1 MEIKNLTNEE
11 KLDEMYRLTRENHEM
26 IRSMRRQQ
34 TFATIL
40 RVLYWLVVLGALG
53 STYYFIKPVIDTF
66 SSGGMQSGNT
76 LAIFNQLKDSFP
88 ETKLLNQVMEWF
100 KKSATTQQ

>member
-1 MEIKNLTNEE
+1 MDIQSKTNEE
-11 KLDEMYRLTRENHEM
+11 KLDEMYRLTRENHE
-26 IRSMRRQQ
+26 ILRSMRRQQ

-66 SSGGMQSGNT
+66 SSGQVQAQNT
-76 LAIFNQLKDSFP
+76 ITSFNQLKDSFP
-88 ETKLLNQVMEWF
+88 EAKLVNQIMEWF
-100 KKSATTQQ
+100 KKSATNQ

>member
-1 MEIKNLTNEE
+1 MEIQKKTNEE

-26 IRSMRRQQ
+26 LRSMRRQQ

-66 SSGGMQSGNT
+66 SSGGIQAGNT
-76 LAIFNQLKDSFP
+76 MASFSQLKDSFP
-88 ETKLLNQVMEWF
+88 ETRLMNQIMEWF
-100 KKSATTQQ
+100 KKSATTQ